1 MDIIVQAV
9 NGNWQAS
16 YGDKIW
22 PCTIGKNGTVPAKE
36 KVEGDGKT
44 PIGSWNLTKVLYRAD
59 RISLEQRK
67 AIRKAVEIAPLCQRD
82 GWCDEPEDPY
92 YNKAVIV
99 PYTSSHEVLWKEQ
112 ENTYDLIGL
121 LSHNS
126 DPVIPGQ
133 GSAIFLHVAKPGLT
147 PTEGCVALELNN
159 LLELLSLI
167 ESESKI
173 EVIG

>member
-1 MDIIVQAV
+1 MDLIVQSS
-9 NGNWQAS
+9 NGKWQAS
-16 YGDKIW
+16 LGDKTW
-22 PCTIGKNGTVPAKE
+22 SCAIGKNGTVPAKE

-44 PIGSWNLTKVLYRAD
+44 PIGSWALTKILYRAD

-67 AIRKAVEIAPLCQRD
+67 MIGKSIEIAPLCQRD

-99 PYTSSHEVLWKEQ
+99 PYTSSYEVLWKEQ

-126 DPVIPGQ
+126 NPVIPGL
-133 GSAIFLHVAKPGLT
+133 GSAIFLHVAKPDMT
-147 PTEGCVALELNN
+147 PTEGCVALEIND
-159 LLELLSLI
+159 LLELLSLLDNG
-167 ESESKI
+167 SKI
-173 EVIG
+173 KVIG